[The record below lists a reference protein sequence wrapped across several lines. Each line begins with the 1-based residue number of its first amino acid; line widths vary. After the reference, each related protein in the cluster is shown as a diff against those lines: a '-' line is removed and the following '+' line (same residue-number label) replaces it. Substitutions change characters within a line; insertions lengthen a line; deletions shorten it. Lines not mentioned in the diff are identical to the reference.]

1 MATTLL
7 EYFNELRDQNP
18 FSWVKDSA
26 ITAVEPGHA
35 EMTLQTNET
44 DYCNFRGDLHGAVC
58 IGLAD
63 SVMGTACFTLGKS
76 VSTIDLNG
84 NYVKAVKGGAVLRGV
99 ANVEHNGKTTIVAT
113 ARIYNELGEL
123 VHLAR
128 GTFFVLEEKPL
139 PDLPWRFIE
148 EDNPDL
154 V

>member
-18 FSWVKDSA
+18 FSWVKDSE

-44 DYCNFRGDLHGAVC
+44 DYCNFRGDLHGAVG

-76 VSTIDLNG
+76 V
-84 NYVKAVKGGAVLRGV
+84 
-99 ANVEHNGKTTIVAT
+99 ANVEHNGKTTMVAT

>member
-63 SVMGTACFTLGKS
+63 SVMGTACFTIVLYIGYPTQY
-76 VSTIDLNG
+76 STAFNSFHIVTIKING
-84 NYVKAVKGGAVLRGV
+84 
-99 ANVEHNGKTTIVAT
+99 AN
-113 ARIYNELGEL
+113 
-123 VHLAR
+123 
-128 GTFFVLEEKPL
+128 
-139 PDLPWRFIE
+139 RFA
-148 EDNPDL
+148 
-154 V
+154 